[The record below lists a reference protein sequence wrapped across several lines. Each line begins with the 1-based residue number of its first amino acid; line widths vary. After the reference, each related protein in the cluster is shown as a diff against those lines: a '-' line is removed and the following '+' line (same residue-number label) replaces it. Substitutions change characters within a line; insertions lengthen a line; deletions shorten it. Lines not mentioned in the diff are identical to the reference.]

1 MSAAVFRCQYRRG
14 KRIGKVF
21 AVVFAVDCRSS
32 MHMQIIVFP
41 RQPRPFVIQ
50 VKEHKHTQMRR
61 IDLDV
66 AAFDGGSVRA
76 HQHRRFFE
84 IFAVWLV
91 WDTFLQEEVG
101 LGV

>member
-1 MSAAVFRCQYRRG
+1 
-14 KRIGKVF
+14 
-21 AVVFAVDCRSS
+21 
-32 MHMQIIVFP
+32 
-41 RQPRPFVIQ
+41 
-50 VKEHKHTQMRR
+50 EHKHTQMRR

>member
-1 MSAAVFRCQYRRG
+1 MRAAVFP
-14 KRIGKVF
+14 
-21 AVVFAVDCRSS
+21 VDCRPSRHRQS
-32 MHMQIIVFP
+32 IVFP
-41 RQPRPFVIQ
+41 SQPRPFVIQ
-50 VKEHKHTQMRR
+50 VKEHEHTQMRR

-76 HQHRRFFE
+76 HQHRRVFE

-91 WDTFLQEEVG
+91 RNTVLQEEVG